1 MASSLANNLVLKPLS
16 SMLEHVAD
24 NFSILVSV
32 AFVQFGVYGVMSR
45 QLQKLEDDFG
55 AKSPENL
62 FGYSQDELYA
72 TIDQWGVEGCSV
84 FLNAALYKF
93 VYIPLYVTLL
103 SAVLWR
109 SLKKAD
115 WGDAGKDM
123 VPQLFVAI
131 LFCDYGDTVIHFCA
145 CLQMPT
151 SRLSTGA
158 ISFGDLCSKVKLVS
172 LFVVATM
179 IVIGLVVKA
188 YLWPFLVM
196 APKGNTGASTK
207 SYKKKGTTTGKK
219 KEASLKKKD

>member
-1 MASSLANNLVLKPLS
+1 MASSLSNLILKPLS

-24 NFSILVSV
+24 NFSVLVSV

-72 TIDQWGVEGCSV
+72 TLDQWGVEGCSV

-93 VYIPLYVTLL
+93 VFIPLYVTLL

-115 WGDAGKDM
+115 WGDAARNM

-131 LFCDYGDTVIHFCA
+131 LLADYGDTVIHFCA
-145 CLQMPT
+145 CLQLPT
-151 SRLSTGA
+151 ERLSAGA

-172 LFVVATM
+172 IFVVGTM

-196 APKGNTGASTK
+196 SPKGNTGASTK
-207 SYKKKGTTTGKK
+207 SYKKKTTTTAGKT